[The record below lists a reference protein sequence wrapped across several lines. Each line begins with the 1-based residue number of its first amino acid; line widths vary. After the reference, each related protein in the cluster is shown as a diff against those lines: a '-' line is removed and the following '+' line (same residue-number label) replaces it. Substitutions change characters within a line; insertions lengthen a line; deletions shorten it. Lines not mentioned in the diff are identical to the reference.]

1 MLCLGYFISEIKKAS
16 SVLSKVDIMKKD
28 KMNLR
33 MRLKRSGVTLKDL
46 SHETSIAES
55 TICHILNDTLQSKV
69 KYSAE
74 KLIAERIMEVRSATS

>member
-46 SHETSIAES
+46 SNETSIAES